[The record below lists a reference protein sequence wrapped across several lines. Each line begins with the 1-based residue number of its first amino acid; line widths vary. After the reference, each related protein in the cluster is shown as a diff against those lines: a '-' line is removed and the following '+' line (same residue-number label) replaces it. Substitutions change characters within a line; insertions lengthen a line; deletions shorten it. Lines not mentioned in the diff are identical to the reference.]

1 MCPQLGD
8 VGLSDGRVSGSHWKV
23 QTLHDG
29 LQGHSSLI
37 QHIGVCA
44 ATRNAIAVVQGIDV
58 LDLCDAIPVGAW
70 RNGACC
76 PLLAKEFSSN
86 PK

>member
-1 MCPQLGD
+1 MLDSLTG
-8 VGLSDGRVSGSHWKV
+8 VSVEVWKV
-23 QTLHDG
+23 QTLHDC

-58 LDLCDAIPVGAW
+58 LDLCDAIPVGL
-70 RNGACC
+70 GAMALTA
-76 PLLAKEFSSN
+76 PLLVKEFSSN
-86 PK
+86 LK